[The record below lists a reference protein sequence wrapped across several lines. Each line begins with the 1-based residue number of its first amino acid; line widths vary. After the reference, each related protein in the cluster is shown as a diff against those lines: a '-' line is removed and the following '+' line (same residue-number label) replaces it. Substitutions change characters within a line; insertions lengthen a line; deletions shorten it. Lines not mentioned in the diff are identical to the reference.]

1 MIEAGTAFVP
11 THTTRKLDAYARDE
25 TFLSD
30 PRLRYIPGPLRML
43 WLDDAESMAQRAGV
57 DGQHSYLDFYRF
69 GLEQTGL
76 ARAAGVQVLAGTD
89 APDSFAFPGSGLHD
103 ELEHLVAAGLS
114 PIEALQAATI
124 EPAKFLGLEGRA
136 GELRVGARADLVLLE
151 ANPLDDIGAVR
162 TTQAVILAGTPY
174 DRNDLDEL
182 LAGAERV
189 AGHWSMWPRFTW
201 QLLNSPIMRRQFAD

>member
-1 MIEAGTAFVP
+1 
-11 THTTRKLDAYARDE
+11 
-25 TFLSD
+25 
-30 PRLRYIPGPLRML
+30 
-43 WLDDAESMAQRAGV
+43 
-57 DGQHSYLDFYRF
+57 
-69 GLEQTGL
+69 
-76 ARAAGVQVLAGTD
+76 
-89 APDSFAFPGSGLHD
+89 
-103 ELEHLVAAGLS
+103 
-114 PIEALQAATI
+114 
-124 EPAKFLGLEGRA
+124 
-136 GELRVGARADLVLLE
+136 VLLE